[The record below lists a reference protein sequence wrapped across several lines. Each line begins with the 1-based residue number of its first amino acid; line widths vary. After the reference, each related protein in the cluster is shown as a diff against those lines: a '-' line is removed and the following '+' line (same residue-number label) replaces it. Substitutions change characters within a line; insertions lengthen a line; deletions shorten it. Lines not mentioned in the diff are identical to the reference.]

1 MLGIS
6 SLITQMAIVVV
17 VTTENNVLSK
27 LGAQSKF
34 GPEIPITVLGIVMK
48 MSQILNS
55 IIIGL
60 AIGAQPILGYNYGA
74 GNYKRVK
81 ETFKY
86 VIKISL
92 VISTIALLLFQI
104 FPEQLISVFGKGN
117 NLYMEFARMAF
128 RTYLMMTIL
137 NGVQIPSSIF
147 FQAIGRSNKSAII
160 SLSRQIVILIPSMII
175 LGKIYGINGILYSGP
190 LADILAFL
198 ITLILLIHEFK
209 LLKEDNEEEVS
220 IEQTQAKL
228 KNHIVITIGR
238 EYGSGGR
245 YVGKS
250 VAEKLGIN
258 CYDNEF
264 IEKLSKQTD
273 LSKKYIAEHEQKE
286 TGTQSFG
293 NIGEQDDLF
302 IKESNLIN
310 NLYKKESC
318 VIIGR
323 CSDYILKDKKD
334 VFKVFI
340 YAGEKEKENWAIKYY
355 GLNKKTALKEINKIN
370 KKRSKHYKYYTERN
384 WTHPS
389 NYDLMLMIDKI
400 GVEKASDITVDLI
413 KNA

>member
-1 MLGIS
+1 M
-6 SLITQMAIVVV
+6 
-17 VTTENNVLSK
+17 
-27 LGAQSKF
+27 
-34 GPEIPITVLGIVMK
+34 
-48 MSQILNS
+48 
-55 IIIGL
+55 
-60 AIGAQPILGYNYGA
+60 
-74 GNYKRVK
+74 
-81 ETFKY
+81 
-86 VIKISL
+86 
-92 VISTIALLLFQI
+92 
-104 FPEQLISVFGKGN
+104 
-117 NLYMEFARMAF
+117 
-128 RTYLMMTIL
+128 
-137 NGVQIPSSIF
+137 
-147 FQAIGRSNKSAII
+147 
-160 SLSRQIVILIPSMII
+160 
-175 LGKIYGINGILYSGP
+175 
-190 LADILAFL
+190 
-198 ITLILLIHEFK
+198 
-209 LLKEDNEEEVS
+209 
-220 IEQTQAKL
+220 

-245 YVGKS
+245 YVGKL

-264 IEKLSKQTD
+264 IEKLSKQTG